1 MNGNYPVFLEEDEE
15 LDYLPPTT
23 LRHRHVNYGEYVLPI
38 ILHLR
43 PLVSADHILYRILV
57 EAEPL
62 LQISQLPV
70 RWALCVNPEHLARTN
85 LLGKPAHSFCGSTSI
100 GLEKSES
107 NQPTVSAKDH
117 QIKRS

>member
-62 LQISQLPV
+62 LEVGQLLV
-70 RWALCVNPEHLARTN
+70 RRALRVNPEHLARTN
-85 LLGKPAHSFCGSTSI
+85 LLGKPVHGLRRTSI
-100 GLEKSES
+100 RLEKSERD
-107 NQPTVSAKDH
+107 QPTASTDDH